1 MKKLALSLVL
11 LMGASCFAV
20 AADTPTASLYSLT
33 RHYAITPNQ
42 EKGPGAQTMFRMF
55 RKPAPLLLS
64 WHINTTG
71 KQQKILNVTPDNIS
85 ITDADGNALE
95 WSLSDETA
103 IPENL
108 VHLEIET
115 QPKGDWIEIKG
126 ALKVSLSEQT
136 TRQPQQT
143 VKYGESGKLNI
154 PGMEMSY
161 EWKEGEDIR
170 FTLPTKD
177 KRKVADI
184 HFKTPEGKK
193 VRISCQYSGT
203 GMQESSFG
211 YDLETDAKE
220 IFVVVETYNEP
231 TTVSIPLN
239 ARIGFSGELKQN

>member
-1 MKKLALSLVL
+1 MNKLPLSLVL
-11 LMGASCFAV
+11 LMGASCFA
-20 AADTPTASLYSLT
+20 AAANTPTASLYSLT
-33 RHYAITPNQ
+33 RHYDVTPNQ
-42 EKGPGAQTMFRMF
+42 EKGTGAQTMFRLF
-55 RKPAPLLLS
+55 RKPAPLLLT

-71 KQQKILNVTPDNIS
+71 KQQEILNVTPDNIS
-85 ITDADGNALE
+85 ITDAAGTALE
-95 WSLSDETA
+95 WSLTDETA
-103 IPENL
+103 TPENL
-108 VHLEIET
+108 VNLEIET

-126 ALKVSLSEQT
+126 AIKVSLAEQT

-161 EWKEGEDIR
+161 EWDKGEDIR

-177 KRKVADI
+177 RRKVADI

-193 VRISCQYSGT
+193 VRISCQYNGT
-203 GMQESSFG
+203 GMKESSFG

-220 IFVVVETYNEP
+220 ICVVVETYGEP

-239 ARIGFSGELKQN
+239 SRIGFSGELKQD